1 MSKFYEVIYW
11 ADLDGFEASV
21 QDAIDRGWKLAGG
34 IATSPNGFYQ
44 AMTLDLAS
52 DRTLEAYR
60 SKSDERRSCQPK

>member
-34 IATSPNGFYQ
+34 IATSPN
-44 AMTLDLAS
+44 
-52 DRTLEAYR
+52 
-60 SKSDERRSCQPK
+60 